1 CPTVRDA
8 DGLAMSSR
16 NAYLEPDERRA
27 APALHRG
34 LMAGA
39 DCIRSGERDA
49 NVVVD
54 AMRAVVATEPL
65 FELDY
70 AAVVDAATFATPDPL
85 TGELRLLAAARL
97 GKARLIDN
105 LGVTVDNGAHR

>member
-1 CPTVRDA
+1 
-8 DGLAMSSR
+8 
-16 NAYLEPDERRA
+16 
-27 APALHRG
+27 
-34 LMAGA
+34 MAGA